1 MKRGQF
7 IRQLQKIAKAKGKVL
22 IIDKRKA
29 KGSHY
34 TLFCGTRRTII
45 KSGEITPK
53 MAKIITKQL
62 GL

>member
-1 MKRGQF
+1 MKREQF
-7 IRQLQKIAKAKGKVL
+7 IRQLQKLAKHKGLSL
-22 IIDKRKA
+22 IIDKKKA

-34 TLFCGTRRTII
+34 TLFCGAKRTII
-45 KSGEITPK
+45 KSGEITPM

>member
-1 MKRGQF
+1 MKREQV
-7 IRQLQKIAKAKGKVL
+7 IRKLKKQAKAQGLEL
-22 IIDKRKA
+22 IVARDKA

-34 TLFCGTRRTII
+34 TLFCGGRRTII

-53 MAKIITKQL
+53 MEQIIRRQL